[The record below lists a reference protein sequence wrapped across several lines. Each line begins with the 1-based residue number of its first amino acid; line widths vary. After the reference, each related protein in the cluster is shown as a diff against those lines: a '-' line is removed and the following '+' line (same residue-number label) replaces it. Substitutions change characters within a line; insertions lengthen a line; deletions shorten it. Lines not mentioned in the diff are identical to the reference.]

1 MLLQDPVNPL
11 RHFFLPCAQGLQVF
25 LAILLPSRQS
35 CPPFGATPW
44 CVLSVARYEVAP
56 EAVTVTETRGYERHW
71 RHFCLLCG
79 LQL

>member
-11 RHFFLPCAQGLQVF
+11 RHFFFAVRARVTGFPGNFV
-25 LAILLPSRQS
+25 R
-35 CPPFGATPW
+35 PPFGATPW